1 MRSDPT
7 ATAPPP
13 GDDHATYPGLVS
25 APEDATVASLRQ
37 QSGQLG
43 REAVRRLEERLPWYR
58 QMTAADR
65 SWAGLVAQA
74 GISSFIT
81 WYTQNHESV
90 ELTSDVFGTAPRE
103 LTRSI
108 SLQHTLEMLRIVVD
122 TVEEHVPQ
130 IAGPRSEHELRE
142 AVLRY
147 SRDVAFAAARV
158 YARAAEARGSW
169 DARLEALIIDGI
181 LRGTDGE
188 ELRSWA
194 AALRWQETARLSVVA
209 GLVPVGR
216 PERHGDEEQLVA
228 SLRRG
233 ARAGGGD
240 VLIGVHG
247 ERLLLVLGHEKD
259 PAAMLPGLLPF
270 FGDGPVVVGPTVPGL
285 IQAAESARTAMA
297 GLAAAPGWAG
307 APRPV
312 DAEEL
317 LPERAL
323 NGDAA
328 AAERLRRLVYR
339 ALQEGPA
346 PLLATLSA
354 YLDLGG
360 SLEGTARQMFVHP
373 NTVRYRLRKVSELT
387 RWDPT
392 DPRGAFVL
400 RVAIVA
406 GRQGDVRTSPAT

>member
-1 MRSDPT
+1 MSDPY
-7 ATAPPP
+7 PDQVP
-13 GDDHATYPGLVS
+13 GS
-25 APEDATVASLRQ
+25 EDATVASLRQ
-37 QSGQLG
+37 QSAQLG

-58 QMTAADR
+58 ELSAADR
-65 SWAGLVAQA
+65 SWVGLVAQA
-74 GISSFIT
+74 GISRFLT
-81 WYTQNHESV
+81 WYTHEQQPAA
-90 ELTSDVFGTAPRE
+90 LTADVFGTAPRE

-108 SLQHTLEMLRIVVD
+108 SLQHTLEMVRTVVD

-130 IAGPRSEHELRE
+130 LAGPQAEHELRE

-147 SRDVAFAAARV
+147 SRDVAFAAAQV
-158 YARAAEARGSW
+158 YARAAESRGSW

-181 LRGTDGE
+181 LRDTHAE

-194 AALRWQETARLSVVA
+194 AALRWGESARLSVVA
-209 GLVPVGR
+209 GLVPRSPDDPDDHVG
-216 PERHGDEEQLVA
+216 EEQLVD

-247 ERLLLVLGHEKD
+247 ERLLLVLGHDRD
-259 PAAMLPGLLPF
+259 PAGILPELLPF

-285 IQAAESARTAMA
+285 VQAAASARTALA
-297 GLAAAPGWAG
+297 GLAAAAGWPG

-312 DAEEL
+312 DADDL

-323 NGDAA
+323 HGDAE
-328 AAERLRRLVYR
+328 AAEALRRLAYR
-339 ALQEGPA
+339 PLQEGPA
-346 PLLATLSA
+346 SLLPTLST
-354 YLDLGG
+354 YLDLAG

-392 DPRGAFVL
+392 DSRGAFVL

-406 GRQGDVRTSPAT
+406 GRQGDVRTSPAV